1 MDVILRVYNKN
12 FAVFVNFWGLHKNQ
26 NLKELIK
33 IRAEYKIKRI
43 RQIDLLFQKV
53 VLKIRITCNN
63 IQNTYICYFR
73 YQCLFSHLRYFT
85 NSEQNGYLVY
95 LLLIS

>member
-1 MDVILRVYNKN
+1 MDAILRVYNKI
-12 FAVFVNFWGLHKNQ
+12 FAVFENFRGLHKNQ

-43 RQIDLLFQKV
+43 RQIDILFQKV
-53 VLKIRITCNN
+53 VLKIGITCNN

-85 NSEQNGYLVY
+85 VNKMVIWFTYFFS
-95 LLLIS
+95 